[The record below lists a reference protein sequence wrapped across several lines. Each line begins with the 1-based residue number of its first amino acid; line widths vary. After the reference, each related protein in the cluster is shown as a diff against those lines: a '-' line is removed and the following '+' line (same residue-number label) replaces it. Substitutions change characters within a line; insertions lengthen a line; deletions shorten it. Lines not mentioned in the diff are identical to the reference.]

1 VKQWRGYVMVA
12 SGAFLWGCA
21 ATVAKLLLARRVD
34 TILMSQTRVTFSVI
48 LMLCILLLFRRDLL
62 RVRRSDL
69 WRMALLGVVGIAGAN
84 YTYYVVIRE
93 ASVAIAILLQYTA
106 PLFVMAYA
114 AFTREEELTA
124 AKFVAA
130 LLALAG
136 CYCAV
141 GGFEAASGLPAGA
154 LGIGILG
161 AVCFAFMTVFTRH
174 LLARYSIWTVTLY
187 GFGFASVFWLFI
199 NPPWRVIAESPSAG
213 IWAGLVG
220 LSVISVLIPYS
231 LFFAG
236 LRHVVSSRA
245 IIVSTLE
252 PVTAIATA
260 AIVAGE
266 KLTLLQGAG
275 AALVLGAIV
284 MLQVR
289 REKGGEEIQEESHAA
304 R

>member
-1 VKQWRGYVMVA
+1 MVA

-220 LSVISVLIPYS
+220 LSVISVLLPYS

-275 AALVLGAIV
+275 AALVLGAII

>member
-1 VKQWRGYVMVA
+1 MKQLRGYAMVA

-34 TILMSQTRVTFSVI
+34 TILLVQTRVTFSVI
-48 LMLCILLLFRRDLL
+48 LMVCVLALFRRDLL
-62 RVRRSDL
+62 PVRVKDL

-114 AFTREEELTA
+114 AFTHEEELTA

-130 LLALAG
+130 FLALAG

-154 LGIGILG
+154 LAIGVLG
-161 AVCFAFMTVFTRH
+161 AMCFAFMTVFTRH
-174 LLARYSIWTVTLY
+174 LLARYSIWTVMLY
-187 GFGFASVFWLFI
+187 GFGFASLFWLLV
-199 NPPWRVIAESPSAG
+199 NPPWRVVEESPSPAT
-213 IWAGLVG
+213 WLALAGLAL
-220 LSVISVLIPYS
+220 LSVLLPYM

-245 IIVSTLE
+245 IIISTLE

-260 AIVAGE
+260 ALVAGE
-266 KLTLLQGAG
+266 KLSLLQGAG
-275 AALVLGAIV
+275 AGLVLGAIL
-284 MLQVR
+284 MLQMR
-289 REKGGEEIQEESHAA
+289 REKRGEEIVEESHAS

>member
-1 VKQWRGYVMVA
+1 MKQLRGYAMVA

-21 ATVAKLLLARRVD
+21 ATVAKLLITRRVD
-34 TILMSQTRVTFSVI
+34 TILLVQTRVSISLV
-48 LMLCILLLFRRDLL
+48 LMVCILALFRRDLL
-62 RVRRSDL
+62 RVRPGDL
-69 WRMALLGVVGIAGAN
+69 WKMALLGVVGIAGAN

-130 LLALAG
+130 FLALAG

-141 GGFEAASGLPAGA
+141 GCFEVASGLPAGA
-154 LGIGILG
+154 LAIGIFG
-161 AVCFAFMTVFTRH
+161 ATCFAFMTVYSRH
-174 LLARYSIWTVTLY
+174 LLSRYSIWTVTLY
-187 GFGFASVFWLFI
+187 GFGFASLFWLVI
-199 NPPWRVIAESPSAG
+199 NPPWRIVQESPGPAM
-213 IWAGLVG
+213 WLALLG
-220 LSVISVLIPYS
+220 LSLISVLLPYS

-245 IIVSTLE
+245 IIISTLE
-252 PVTAIATA
+252 PVTAITTA

-266 KLTLLQGAG
+266 KFSLLQGFG
-275 AALVLGAIV
+275 ASLVLGAIV

-289 REKGGEEIQEESHAA
+289 RESGGEELKEDSNAPG
-304 R
+304 

>member
-1 VKQWRGYVMVA
+1 MKELRGYAMVA

-21 ATVAKLLLARRVD
+21 ATAAKLLLSRHVD
-34 TILMSQTRVTFSVI
+34 TILLVQTRVTFSVV
-48 LMLCILLLFRRDLL
+48 LMACVLALFRRDLIAV
-62 RVRRSDL
+62 RVKDL
-69 WRMALLGVVGIAGAN
+69 WRMALLGVIGIAGAN

-114 AFTREEELTA
+114 AFTHEEELTA

-130 LLALAG
+130 FLALAG

-141 GGFEAASGLPAGA
+141 GGIEAASGLPAGA
-154 LGIGILG
+154 LAVGIL
-161 AVCFAFMTVFTRH
+161 AAICFAFMAVFTRH

-187 GFGFASVFWLFI
+187 GFGFASLFWLVI
-199 NPPWRVIAESPSAG
+199 NPPWRVMEESPSPGTWLA
-213 IWAGLVG
+213 LVG
-220 LSVISVLIPYS
+220 LALISVLLPYS

-245 IIVSTLE
+245 IIISTLE

-260 AIVAGE
+260 ALVAGE
-266 KLTLLQGAG
+266 KFTLLQGVGAG
-275 AALVLGAIV
+275 LVLGAIV

-289 REKGGEEIQEESHAA
+289 REKGGEEIEEESHATQ
-304 R
+304 

>member
-1 VKQWRGYVMVA
+1 MKHLRGYAMVA

-21 ATVAKLLLARRVD
+21 ATAAKLLLARNVD
-34 TILMSQTRVTFSVI
+34 TILLAQTRVTFSVLI
-48 LMLCILLLFRRDLL
+48 MGCILALFRRELL
-62 RVRRSDL
+62 RVRVRDL

-136 CYCAV
+136 CYFAV
-141 GGFEAASGLPAGA
+141 GGIEAASGLPAGA
-154 LGIGILG
+154 LTIGILG

-174 LLARYSIWTVTLY
+174 LLAKYSIWTVTLH
-187 GFGFASVFWLFI
+187 GFGFASLFWLI
-199 NPPWRVIAESPSAG
+199 VNPPWRIIDESPSPAT
-213 IWAGLVG
+213 WLALVG
-220 LSVISVLIPYS
+220 LAVISVLLPYS

-245 IIVSTLE
+245 IIISTLE
-252 PVTAIATA
+252 PVTAIASA
-260 AIVAGE
+260 ALIAGE
-266 KLTLLQGAG
+266 TFTLMQGFG

-284 MLQVR
+284 MLQVKHER
-289 REKGGEEIQEESHAA
+289 GGEEIPEETHAT